1 VLFPECRLIVWLQVV
16 GGQVF
21 VKLFSD
27 DSFDHFRHKCQV
39 GHWPKV
45 GYVGSVD
52 IEHEAV
58 IAMNICLLN

>member
-1 VLFPECRLIVWLQVV
+1 MWLQVV